1 MLMPFTWILFRHQQR
16 KSVAKSVSWDV
27 SGQVSILAATGCGGH
42 TTFARFLP
50 ELVTS
55 HPRKET
61 PPSSKA
67 PHHRWASFSL
77 ATAGWWRGNWSSR
90 GWLFR
95 SSHCPSSDCWR
106 RPSEWSQQ
114 CIHHSAHYKS
124 RNYWRETQRWD
135 RKHCDTIFLL
145 YTYLYIILYR
155 YTWQE
160 AITLFCGSN
169 ILLVFTKALC
179 SRRGLVGLPISQ
191 SPQSPASRS
200 WQCIPCWLPSMQ
212 RFDLQ
217 EKELGLLGVLLSF
230 RVISFWFMRSNVKTL
245 PSAACLLVLPQF
257 HSAKTTTAQQAN
269 AFEFA
274 SLDLGS
280 ILGQTSIAHG
290 AVSVWGEHIGVP
302 TTSSTPKQHQH
313 QQLSTTAQKQDI
325 EELNAKKDPTTIHIF
340 HQKLQNTSSQTYTKR
355 EQHIIQGTS
364 LCFWSCTFRPL
375 STFPSRLNDI
385 FQRAQQ
391 QVEGF
396 AIQDQALG
404 LGKCLA
410 QRKIDWRA
418 AHDVLCMWVHLP
430 NLSIW
435 KHEYET
441 WREYRF
447 YIWLAS
453 WIGVRRCYEIVWI
466 CLKLPETPY
475 WCRCRNARA
484 ILWAWPVNTP
494 EWHHLTS
501 PWRSQFC
508 SHSPATPSLAS
519 APTTGWCIAGWS
531 QWDIKRTGIQ
541 RIHSPSISPKK
552 WTVPALL
559 LADRV
564 ATWDHPCLLQKSG
577 TTAIWLCWLHFS
589 KKAFG
594 NSPMNLKEQK
604 GLISYMSES
613 SHIRNSH
620 PKHRGIAWPFWTKKH
635 PQKFQKSSL

>member
-1 MLMPFTWILFRHQQR
+1 MGAIFCLYLRRPSAPGGVWLAYQSPRVRNLLHPGLDNVSLADCLQCKGLTCKKRSLAFWGFCFHFVWSRFGLCDPTWKPFPVQPVFWCSHNSTAPKPPQPNKPMRLSSLLLILVRFSAKPRLHMGQWVFEVNILGYQRLPAHRNSISTSNFQQR
-16 KSVAKSVSWDV
+16 LRNK
-27 SGQVSILAATGCGGH
+27 ILKNWMPKRTRLLFTYFIRSFKTH
-42 TTFARFLP
+42 LLRLTL
-50 ELVTS
+50 
-55 HPRKET
+55 KESNI
-61 PPSSKA
+61 SSKA
-67 PHHRWASFSL
+67 HPCASGAARSGRCL
-77 ATAGWWRGNWSSR
+77 PSR
-90 GWLFR
+90 AASMISFKG
-95 SSHCPSSDCWR
+95 PSNRLKD
-106 RPSEWSQQ
+106 
-114 CIHHSAHYKS
+114 
-124 RNYWRETQRWD
+124 
-135 RKHCDTIFLL
+135 
-145 YTYLYIILYR
+145 
-155 YTWQE
+155 
-160 AITLFCGSN
+160 
-169 ILLVFTKALC
+169 
-179 SRRGLVGLPISQ
+179 
-191 SPQSPASRS
+191 SRS
-200 WQCIPCWLPSMQ
+200 
-212 RFDLQ
+212 
-217 EKELGLLGVLLSF
+217 
-230 RVISFWFMRSNVKTL
+230 KTKHL
-245 PSAACLLVLPQF
+245 ASA
-257 HSAKTTTAQQAN
+257 
-269 AFEFA
+269 
-274 SLDLGS
+274 
-280 ILGQTSIAHG
+280 
-290 AVSVWGEHIGVP
+290 SVW
-302 TTSSTPKQHQH
+302 
-313 QQLSTTAQKQDI
+313 
-325 EELNAKKDPTTIHIF
+325 LN
-340 HQKLQNTSSQTYTKR
+340 
-355 EQHIIQGTS
+355 G
-364 LCFWSCTFRPL
+364 
-375 STFPSRLNDI
+375 RLID
-385 FQRAQQ
+385 
-391 QVEGF
+391 
-396 AIQDQALG
+396 
-404 LGKCLA
+404 A
-410 QRKIDWRA
+410 QRMMFYVCGCIFPIFRFG
-418 AHDVLCMWVHLP
+418 
-430 NLSIW
+430 

-531 QWDIKRTGIQ
+531 QWDIRRTGIQ